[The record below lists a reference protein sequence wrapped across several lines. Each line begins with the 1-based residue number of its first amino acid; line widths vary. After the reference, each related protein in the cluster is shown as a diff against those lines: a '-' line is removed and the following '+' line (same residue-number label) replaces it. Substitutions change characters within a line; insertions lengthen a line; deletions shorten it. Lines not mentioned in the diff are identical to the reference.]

1 MPFLR
6 VQIQSLNH
14 RDPDDSYDPELSE
27 IHWAKEL
34 SKFLF
39 KTLEDTSNL
48 RTLWFTFLVKNPE
61 SVVKYFF

>member
-48 RTLWFTFLVKNPE
+48 IHLFGEK
-61 SVVKYFF
+61 S